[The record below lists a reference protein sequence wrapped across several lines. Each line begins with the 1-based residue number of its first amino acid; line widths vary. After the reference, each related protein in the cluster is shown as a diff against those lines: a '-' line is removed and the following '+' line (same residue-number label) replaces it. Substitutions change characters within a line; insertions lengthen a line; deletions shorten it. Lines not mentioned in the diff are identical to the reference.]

1 MPATKYRERNTNYDA
16 YYSKA
21 YTERKQYMNMNV
33 STAYEIP
40 PTYPKREV
48 ERQAERTNAKKS
60 KAKSSVDTRR
70 VRICFAVATFVFL
83 CFTLIYRQTVILES
97 NQELKKLET
106 QYAELLASNQA
117 MQSKIDMSLE
127 MGEVEKFAREKL
139 GMMKPE
145 SGQMFYVD
153 MQMEDVGGKGSVSES
168 GMTAIS
174 GIQGTLVNAFRVLN

>member
-1 MPATKYRERNTNYDA
+1 MPTTKYREKNTNYDT

-21 YTERKQYMNMNV
+21 YTERKQYMNI

-40 PTYPKREV
+40 PTYPKREA
-48 ERQAERTNAKKS
+48 ERQMERTSAKRR
-60 KAKSSVDTRR
+60 KAKTSADTRR
-70 VRICFAVATFVFL
+70 ARMCLVAAAFIFL

-106 QYAELLASNQA
+106 QYAEILASNQA

-153 MQMEDVGGKGSVSES
+153 MQMEDAGGKGSVGES
-168 GMTAIS
+168 GVTAIS